1 MTAPTAGEASSTS
14 ISLADPEVE
23 ELSSRIRGGLRW
35 KFFSEGTI
43 LVSRVLVA
51 IVLAHLLSPHDF
63 GVAGMV
69 LVVAN
74 LVATFADI
82 GVGNAL
88 VQRRKIDDG
97 DRSTMFWISMA
108 AGSFFTLAGIGL
120 SFALASFYG
129 EPQVQP
135 LFVVFSFAF
144 VLTSIGATQRTLL
157 YRAMD
162 FRRLELRNVAGI
174 LAGAVVGVVVAV
186 LGFGPWA
193 LIAQSL
199 TLIIVSTILL
209 WLLVPWRPRFVFVPH
224 VAWQLGS
231 FGLRSLG
238 ASIFSMSNQITDKIL
253 VGRFLGA
260 SALGVYGLAFNTVLM
275 PLSRIVVPIGQ
286 VFYPAISRLQDDYAG
301 VGRTW
306 LKMNRVVIA
315 VFAPLMLSILITA
328 PDLVPVVFGEK
339 WKEAIPVLQILAA
352 GSLVQALQ
360 GLNPSVLQAVGRPAL
375 ALRFSVVTFVVSL
388 GAYVIGLHW
397 GIIGVATGFAVAN
410 GLLAIAYGALT
421 ARIIH
426 VGARAILKS
435 QAGVAEASAAMAAAM
450 LIVGHVLLSDVSS
463 HVVRVL
469 VVLVA
474 GVAVYALALLW
485 REPALVADARRFA
498 FGRSSTTS

>member
-1 MTAPTAGEASSTS
+1 
-14 ISLADPEVE
+14 
-23 ELSSRIRGGLRW
+23 
-35 KFFSEGTI
+35 
-43 LVSRVLVA
+43 
-51 IVLAHLLSPHDF
+51 
-63 GVAGMV
+63 
-69 LVVAN
+69 
-74 LVATFADI
+74 
-82 GVGNAL
+82 
-88 VQRRKIDDG
+88 
-97 DRSTMFWISMA
+97 
-108 AGSFFTLAGIGL
+108 
-120 SFALASFYG
+120 
-129 EPQVQP
+129 
-135 LFVVFSFAF
+135 
-144 VLTSIGATQRTLL
+144 
-157 YRAMD
+157 
-162 FRRLELRNVAGI
+162 
-174 LAGAVVGVVVAV
+174 
-186 LGFGPWA
+186 
-193 LIAQSL
+193 
-199 TLIIVSTILL
+199 
-209 WLLVPWRPRFVFVPH
+209 
-224 VAWQLGS
+224 
-231 FGLRSLG
+231 
-238 ASIFSMSNQITDKIL
+238 MSNQITDKIL